1 MPGSAWARAHARPCP
16 PGAPLSIRYN
26 PAAKSPLLKADRAL
40 QDLLSWQK
48 RGECHLSELSAPS
61 LTCQH
66 TWGSGSF
73 LLSQDL
79 TSQAIPVKGPHQ
91 GSGRESDGLDR
102 PAWEATR
109 GKSARGPGAAGA
121 EGKEKEV
128 LIPGPLELLACG
140 TFCMVASGRLRK
152 SWLSLLSGTVLD
164 ECLKLTKPVSLPIK
178 WG

>member
-1 MPGSAWARAHARPCP
+1 MPGSACARAHARPCP

-66 TWGSGSF
+66 TRGSGNF

-91 GSGRESDGLDR
+91 GSGRESYGLHR

-109 GKSARGPGAAGA
+109 GKSARGPRSCRSGGKRKGSPYSWASGAAGLWDLLHGGLWA
-121 EGKEKEV
+121 SAQV
-128 LIPGPLELLACG
+128 LAV
-140 TFCMVASGRLRK
+140 TS
-152 SWLSLLSGTVLD
+152 
-164 ECLKLTKPVSLPIK
+164 
-178 WG
+178 